1 MIQWPQI
8 RHLLRGPFFL
18 SGLVCPLIGLIALS
32 LLLLLQCLQV
42 EFFSIGLGLPAS
54 GRLQGLVLAAGGRCG
69 YLLEHLYLVACAKL
83 PRHQVSRYLCPAKR
97 HIEGRREAIR
107 CLYQKL
113 N

>member
-1 MIQWPQI
+1 MAPDTALAPWY
-8 RHLLRGPFFL
+8 FF
-18 SGLVCPLIGLIALS
+18 SFWVGVSANRLIALS
-32 LLLLLQCLQV
+32 SLLLLQCLQV
-42 EFFSIGLGLPAS
+42 EFFSPGVAWAAS
-54 GRLQGLVLAAGGRCG
+54 GGLQGLVLAAGGRCG

-113 N
+113 